1 MAQQVSSPNVVLFLA
16 LSYLCFDLVADWGGC
31 GRCPK
36 PVHKWLLASYV
47 LLALLLAVGLLAT
60 ILSSGQAGHFLLH
73 ARPKGAV
80 MKLIFSATW
89 LVLVPLFT
97 AWSALGTVWAWDVV
111 TRAPDCVPSSMHLAF
126 LVVWQ
131 VVSWAWIIFYVGM
144 GAMSS
149 LAERRVRRAE
159 QDLRDLEDPDV
170 VARWGHIGTLDGYTS
185 LPAQMAK
192 DGLTPAQIRRLPG
205 VVARTHGHPGLLGGG
220 LLHLLELHH
229 GGRGRA
235 RASRL
240 LPRLSQSLHR
250 PLAAALRGVPALQ
263 AECARWRGRGR
274 LVTRQRLGSMAE
286 EVMFSMLSSPLSSLI
301 RS

>member
-16 LSYLCFDLVADWGGC
+16 LSYLCFDLVADWDGY

-36 PVHKWLLASYV
+36 PVHKWLLSSYV

-60 ILSSGQAGHFLLH
+60 MLSSGQAGHFLLN

-80 MKLIFSATW
+80 MKLMFSATW

-111 TRAPDCVPSSMHLAF
+111 TRAPDCVPSNMHLAF

-131 VVSWAWIIFYVGM
+131 VVSWAWIIFYAGM
-144 GAMSS
+144 GAMSL

-170 VARWGHIGTLDGYTS
+170 VARWGHIGTLEGYTS

-192 DGLTPAQIRRLPG
+192 DGLTPVQIRGLPG
-205 VVARTHGHPGLLGGG
+205 VVARTGTEGCSEEDCPICLNCITEGEVVR
-220 LLHLLELHH
+220 ELHGCCH
-229 GGRGRA
+229 VFHRA
-235 RASRL
+235 CIDLWL
-240 LPRLSQSLHR
+240 LRS
-250 PLAAALRGVPALQ
+250 
-263 AECARWRGRGR
+263 AEC
-274 LVTRQRLGSMAE
+274 
-286 EVMFSMLSSPLSSLI
+286 PLCKQSVLAGAGASDL
-301 RS
+301 